1 MENKKEL
8 QVFEYEGKRITFDF
22 GDGNEMVNA
31 TEMRKVFP
39 NRRMND
45 FLRLKQTKE
54 FIELLEAQDG
64 NSRLGDKQRV
74 LRIIRGGND
83 PSLRGT
89 WMNET
94 LALRFAA
101 WLNPK
106 FELWVYGKI
115 KELLLTGKTEL
126 NSKPDLDIKT
136 LEFVFQKIKDNAM
149 EIHYLSNILE
159 DLKKGNEEDE

>member
-1 MENKKEL
+1 
-8 QVFEYEGKRITFDF
+8 
-22 GDGNEMVNA
+22 
-31 TEMRKVFP
+31 
-39 NRRMND
+39 
-45 FLRLKQTKE
+45 
-54 FIELLEAQDG
+54 
-64 NSRLGDKQRV
+64 
-74 LRIIRGGND
+74 
-83 PSLRGT
+83 LRGT

-94 LALRFAA
+94 LALKFAA

-149 EIHYLSNILE
+149 EIHYLSDIME
-159 DLKKGNEEDE
+159 DLKNKDEE

>member
-1 MENKKEL
+1 MEKEL

-45 FLRLKQTKE
+45 FLRLKQTQE

-64 NSRLGDKQRV
+64 NSRHGDKQRV
-74 LRIIRGGND
+74 LRIVRGGND

-94 LALRFAA
+94 LALKFAA

-126 NSKPDLDIKT
+126 NSKPEVDIKT

-149 EIHYLSNILE
+149 EIHYLSDILE
-159 DLKKGNEEDE
+159 DLKKKNEEEE

>member
-1 MENKKEL
+1 MEKKL

-94 LALRFAA
+94 LALKFAS

-126 NSKPDLDIKT
+126 NSKADINLKT

-149 EIHYLSNILE
+149 EIHYLSDILE
-159 DLKKGNEEDE
+159 DLKKKEED